1 MNFSLLLSFVSRQK
15 KERCNT
21 NVTCMTSPCN
31 LKPRPLH
38 PEITY
43 TTFFMETIYLCIII
57 FLFVLAVFDLIVGVS
72 NDAVNFLNS
81 AVGAKAASFKT
92 ILFIAGIGIFIGASL
107 SNGMMDIARHGIYQP
122 EHFYFAEIMCILL
135 AVMLTDVVLLDVFN
149 SMGMPTSTT
158 VSLVFE
164 LLGGTFALSLIK
176 VNNDATLALGD
187 LINTDKA
194 LSVIMAIFVSVAI
207 AFFFG
212 MLVQW
217 LARIVFTFNYTKNIK
232 YSIGL
237 FGGIAATSI
246 IYFMLIKGLKD
257 SSFMTPENKQWIQDN
272 TLLLI
277 ASFFV
282 FFTALMQVLHWL
294 KVNVFKVVVLM
305 GTFALALAFAGNDL
319 VNFIGVPL
327 AGYSSFID
335 YTTNGAGASPDS
347 FLMTSLLGPA
357 KTPWYFLIGA
367 GAIMVYALCTSKKA
381 HNVIKTSVDL
391 SRQDEGEESF
401 GSTPIARTLVRFSMT
416 IANGLSKVMPESGK
430 RWIETRFQK
439 DEAIIA
445 DGAAFDLVRAS
456 INLVLAG
463 LLIALGTSLKL
474 PLSTT
479 YVPFMVAMG
488 TSLADRAWGRDSAV
502 FRITGVLS
510 VIGGWFI
517 TAGAAFTICFFVT
530 FVIHFGG
537 TIAIIA
543 LIGLAVFMLI
553 RSQVMYKKRKE
564 KEKGNA
570 TIKQLM
576 QSTDNMEILELLR
589 KHTREELGKI
599 LEFTED
605 NFERTVTAFLHENLR
620 GLRRAMGSVKFEK
633 QLIKQMKRTGT
644 LAMCRLDNNTVL
656 EKGLY
661 YYQGNDFASELVYS
675 VGRLC
680 EPCLEHI
687 DNNFKPLDTIQKG
700 EFADVTEDIVYLLQV
715 CRHKLENNNYNNFEE
730 DIHKAND
737 LNGQLAHLKREELQR
752 IQSQSGSIKVSM
764 VYLTMIQEAQ
774 NIVTYS
780 INLMKV
786 SRKFQAE
793 E

>member
-1 MNFSLLLSFVSRQK
+1 
-15 KERCNT
+15 
-21 NVTCMTSPCN
+21 
-31 LKPRPLH
+31 
-38 PEITY
+38 
-43 TTFFMETIYLCIII
+43 METIYLCIVI

-92 ILFIAGIGIFIGASL
+92 MLFIAGVGVFIGAAM

-122 EHFYFAEIMCILL
+122 QHFYFAEIMCILL

-149 SMGMPTSTT
+149 TMGMPTSTT
-158 VSLVFE
+158 VSMVFE
-164 LLGGTFALSLIK
+164 LLGGTFALALIK
-176 VNNDATLALGD
+176 AHSNDAIGLGD

-194 LSVIMAIFVSVAI
+194 LSVIMGIFLSVAI

-212 MLVQW
+212 ILVQW
-217 LARIVFTFNYTKNIK
+217 LARVIFTFNYTKKMK
-232 YSIGL
+232 YSIGI

-257 SSFMTPENKQWIQDN
+257 SSFMTADNKHWIQDN
-272 TLLLI
+272 TVMLI
-277 ASFFV
+277 SCFFV
-282 FFTALMQVLHWL
+282 FFTILMQVLHWL
-294 KVNVFKVVVLM
+294 QVNVFKIVVLM

-335 YTTNGAGASPDS
+335 YTTNGAGTGPDG

-357 KTPWYFLIGA
+357 KTPWYFLFGA

-391 SRQDEGEESF
+391 SRQDEGEENF
-401 GSTPIARTLVRFSMT
+401 GSTPIARTLVRFSLT
-416 IANGLSKVMPESGK
+416 LSNGISKIMPESSK
-430 RWIETRFQK
+430 RWLDTRFRK

-445 DGAAFDLVRAS
+445 DGGAFDLVRAS
-456 INLVLAG
+456 VNLVLAG

-479 YVPFMVAMG
+479 YVTFMVAMG
-488 TSLADRAWGRDSAV
+488 TSLADRAWGRDTAV

-517 TAGAAFTICFFVT
+517 TAGAAFTICFFVAL
-530 FVIHFGG
+530 VIHYGG
-537 TIAIIA
+537 TVAIIA
-543 LIGLAVFMLI
+543 LIGLAVFSLI
-553 RSQVMYKKRKE
+553 RSQVMYKKRKA
-564 KEKGNA
+564 KEKGNE

-576 QSTDNMEILELLR
+576 QSSNNEEILDLLR
-589 KHTREELGKI
+589 KHTREELVKI
-599 LEFTED
+599 LAFTEE
-605 NFERTVTAFLHENLR
+605 NLERTVTAFLHENLR
-620 GLRRAMGSVKFEK
+620 GLRRSMGSVKFEK

-675 VGRLC
+675 IGRLC

-687 DNNFKPLDTIQKG
+687 DNNFKPLDAIQKG
-700 EFADVTEDIVYLLQV
+700 EFSDVTEDIIYLLQI
-715 CRHKLENNNYNNFEE
+715 CRHKMETNDYESFENELR
-730 DIHKAND
+730 KAND
-737 LNGQLAHLKREELQR
+737 LNGQLSHLKREELQR
-752 IQSQSGSIKVSM
+752 IQSQTGSIKVSM
-764 VYLTMIQEAQ
+764 VYLTMIQEVQ
-774 NIVTYS
+774 NVVTYT

-786 SRKFQAE
+786 SRKFQLTE
-793 E
+793 

>member
-1 MNFSLLLSFVSRQK
+1 
-15 KERCNT
+15 
-21 NVTCMTSPCN
+21 
-31 LKPRPLH
+31 
-38 PEITY
+38 
-43 TTFFMETIYLCIII
+43 METIYLGIVL
-57 FLFVLAVFDLIVGVS
+57 FLFVLAIFDLVVGVS

-81 AVGAKAASFKT
+81 AIGAKAASFKT
-92 ILFIAGIGIFIGASL
+92 IIFIAGVGVFIGAAL

-122 EHFYFAEIMCILL
+122 QHFYFAEIMCILL

-149 SMGMPTSTT
+149 TMGMPTSTT
-158 VSLVFE
+158 VSMVFE
-164 LLGGTFALSLIK
+164 LLGGTFALALIK
-176 VNNDATLALGD
+176 VYSSEGTLGLGD

-217 LARIVFTFNYTKNIK
+217 LARIVFSFNYKKNMK
-232 YSIGL
+232 YSIGI

-257 SSFMTPENKQWIQDN
+257 SSFMTAEYKDWIHNN
-272 TLLLI
+272 TWMLI
-277 ASFFV
+277 GAFFV
-282 FFTALMQVLHWL
+282 FFTILMQILHIC
-294 KVNVFKVVVLM
+294 KVNVFKVIVLL

-327 AGYSSFID
+327 AGYSSFMD
-335 YTTNGAGASPDS
+335 YTANGQAAGADGY
-347 FLMTSLLGPA
+347 LMTSLLGPA
-357 KTPWYFLIGA
+357 KTPWYFLFGSGA
-367 GAIMVYALCTSKKA
+367 VMVIALATSKKA

-391 SRQDEGEESF
+391 SRQDEGEENF
-401 GSTPIARTLVRFSMT
+401 GSTPIARTLVRFSLT
-416 IANGLSKVMPESGK
+416 LANGISKVTPESTK
-430 RWIETRFQK
+430 RWIDTRFRK

-456 INLVLAG
+456 VNLVLAG

-479 YVPFMVAMG
+479 YVTFMVAMG

-517 TAGAAFTICFFVT
+517 TAGAAFTICFFVAL
-530 FVIHFGG
+530 VIYYGG
-537 TIAIIA
+537 TTAIVVLIA
-543 LIGLAVFMLI
+543 LAVFMLI

-564 KEKGNA
+564 KEKGSE
-570 TIKQLM
+570 TLKQLLS
-576 QSTDNMEILELLR
+576 STDNNEVLKLLQV
-589 KHTREELGKI
+589 HTREELGKV
-599 LEFTED
+599 LAFTEE
-605 NFERTVTAFLHENLR
+605 NFERTSTSFLHENLR
-620 GLRRAMGSVKFEK
+620 GLRRSMGAVKFEK

-644 LAMCRLDNNTVL
+644 LAMSHLDNNTIL

-680 EPCLEHI
+680 EPCLEHV
-687 DNNFKPLDTIQKG
+687 DNNFVPLDAIQKG
-700 EFADVTEDIVYLLQV
+700 EFADVTEDITYLLQV
-715 CRHKLENNNYNNFEE
+715 CRNRITNNDYEGME
-730 DIHKAND
+730 ADIRKANE

-752 IQSQSGSIKVSM
+752 IQSHTGSIKVSM
-764 VYLTMIQEAQ
+764 VYLTMVQEAQ
-774 NIVTYS
+774 NVVTYAS
-780 INLMKV
+780 NLLKV

>member
-1 MNFSLLLSFVSRQK
+1 
-15 KERCNT
+15 
-21 NVTCMTSPCN
+21 
-31 LKPRPLH
+31 
-38 PEITY
+38 
-43 TTFFMETIYLCIII
+43 METIYLCIVI
-57 FLFVLAVFDLIVGVS
+57 FLFVLAIFDLIVGVS
-72 NDAVNFLNS
+72 NDAVNFLQS

-92 ILFIAGIGIFIGASL
+92 IVFIAAIGVFIGASL

-149 SMGMPTSTT
+149 SMGLPTSTT
-158 VSLVFE
+158 VSMVFE
-164 LLGGTFALSLIK
+164 LLGGTFALALIK
-176 VNNDATLALGD
+176 VYSDDSLGLGD

-217 LARIVFTFNYTKNIK
+217 LARIIFSFNYKKHMK
-232 YSIGL
+232 YSIAL
-237 FGGIAATSI
+237 FGGVAATSI

-257 SSFMTPENKQWIQDN
+257 SSFMTSEYKHWIQEN
-272 TLLLI
+272 TGMLI
-277 ASFFV
+277 AVFFV
-282 FFTALMQVLHWL
+282 FFTILMQILHWL
-294 KVNVFKVVVLM
+294 KVNIFKVVVLM

-327 AGYSSFID
+327 AGYSSFMD
-335 YTTNGAGASPDS
+335 YTANSAGAGADS

-357 KTPWYFLIGA
+357 KTPWYFLFAA
-367 GAIMVYALCTSKKA
+367 GAVMVYALCTSKKA

-391 SRQDEGEESF
+391 ARQDEGEESF
-401 GSTPIARTLVRFSMT
+401 GSTPIARTLVRFSLAMS
-416 IANGLSKVMPESGK
+416 NGISKIVPESTK
-430 RWIETRFQK
+430 RWIDTRFRK

-479 YVPFMVAMG
+479 YVTFMVAMG

-517 TAGAAFTICFFVT
+517 TAGAAFTICFFVALL
-530 FVIHFGG
+530 IHFGG
-537 TIAIIA
+537 SIAIIV
-543 LIGLAVFMLI
+543 LIALAVFMLI
-553 RSQVMYKKRKE
+553 RSQVMYKKRKA
-564 KEKGNA
+564 KEKVNE
-570 TIKQLM
+570 TLKQLL
-576 QSTDNMEILELLR
+576 QSSDSAEVMELLR
-589 KHTREELGKI
+589 KHTRQELTKV
-599 LEFTED
+599 LEFAEE
-605 NFERTVTAFLHENLR
+605 NYERTVTSFLHENLR
-620 GLRRAMGSVKFEK
+620 GLRRSMGSVKFEK

-644 LAMCRLDNNTVL
+644 LAMSHLDNNTIL

-675 VGRLC
+675 IGRLC
-680 EPCLEHI
+680 EPCLEHV
-687 DNNFKPLDTIQKG
+687 DNNFKPLDAIQKG
-700 EFADVTEDIVYLLQV
+700 EFADVSEDITYLIQT
-715 CRHKLENNNYNNFEE
+715 CRHRVEDNNYEGME
-730 DIHKAND
+730 TEVRKAND
-737 LNGQLAHLKREELQR
+737 LNGELARLKREELQR
-752 IQSQSGSIKVSM
+752 IQGQSSSIKVSM
-764 VYLTMIQEAQ
+764 LYLTMLQEAQ
-774 NIVTYS
+774 NVVTYT
-780 INLMKV
+780 INLIKV
-786 SRKFQAE
+786 SRKFQSE
-793 E
+793 EEA